1 MKLFFKRSDLVMEY
15 FVSDDDEATLSLL
28 IPGVNE
34 KLIQKFRRRDK
45 NQAKISATIGKF
57 LQEKRSAR
65 LRITNKVDVYL
76 FGSQVLQAYLP
87 LPKGPSNQSFQ
98 LVKNDLH
105 DRFGPSFDKDYYCV
119 THFSRS
125 GQGNSLALSEIV
137 KKNDVDEIT
146 I

>member
-1 MKLFFKRSDLVMEY
+1 MEY

-105 DRFGPSFDKDYYCV
+105 DRFG
-119 THFSRS
+119 R
-125 GQGNSLALSEIV
+125 G
-137 KKNDVDEIT
+137 T
-146 I
+146 IAADLPDQPEWGLVHR